1 MPESSL
7 SNIVFA
13 GGEFA
18 ASMFDERS
26 LEKHLGRLD
35 PKNQIRINSV
45 GQFSY
50 GDGRFSFFVMPE
62 RISVDFSTYYQ
73 SESPDEKTESVL
85 PKNVVI
91 IPEGLIDSAKSI
103 ISVLEP
109 TTERKAVRVSGIGI
123 NCSAIFSQ
131 QEVGLTGTE
140 FCGSRLIN
148 PESKGL
154 VGAGPDVTPC
164 ARFKFETGKI
174 LFDVRIEPYF
184 VSEGQNL
191 FVAVNSHQNVADGES
206 LLEKLLATEKIET
219 YITKLYDR
227 ILTGS
232 KEN

>member
-26 LEKHLGRLD
+26 LERHLGRLD

-45 GQFSY
+45 GRFGY
-50 GDGRFSFFVMPE
+50 GDGGFSFFIMPE
-62 RISVDFSTYYQ
+62 RVSVDFSTHYQ
-73 SESPDEKTESVL
+73 SKSPDEKTESVL
-85 PKNVVI
+85 PKNIVI
-91 IPEGLIDSAKSI
+91 IPEELIDSAKSI
-103 ISVLEP
+103 VSVLEP
-109 TTERKAVRVSGIGI
+109 ATERKAVRVSEVGI
-123 NCSAIFSQ
+123 NCSAIFGQ
-131 QEVGLTGTE
+131 QEVGLPGTE
-140 FCGSRLIN
+140 FCSSHLIN

-154 VGAGPDVTPC
+154 IGAESDVTPC

-184 VSEGQNL
+184 VSGGQNL
-191 FVAVNSHQNVADGES
+191 FVAVNSLQNVADGES
-206 LLEKLLATEKIET
+206 LSEKLLAAEKTET
-219 YITKLYDR
+219 YIRELYDR

-232 KEN
+232 REN